1 MICSIIKSALN
12 NVKPYEMEEEKRL
25 HTICYDFIKKYTSAL
40 KDMFHGLRRYKK
52 EMCFKEDIQRVFSEF
67 LAGSNYQE
75 AYPDY
80 VISKIIA
87 HGVDFHK

>member
-1 MICSIIKSALN
+1 
-12 NVKPYEMEEEKRL
+12 
-25 HTICYDFIKKYTSAL
+25 
-40 KDMFHGLRRYKK
+40 MFHGLRRYKK